1 MGNYLLQT
9 AMATQN
15 GQKGKNFPAL
25 GGRISLCLY
34 LEVDEYEFIQRSL
47 IINYFSLTTV
57 KIGKYF

>member
-15 GQKGKNFPAL
+15 GQKRKNLPAL

-47 IINYFSLTTV
+47 IIN
-57 KIGKYF
+57 